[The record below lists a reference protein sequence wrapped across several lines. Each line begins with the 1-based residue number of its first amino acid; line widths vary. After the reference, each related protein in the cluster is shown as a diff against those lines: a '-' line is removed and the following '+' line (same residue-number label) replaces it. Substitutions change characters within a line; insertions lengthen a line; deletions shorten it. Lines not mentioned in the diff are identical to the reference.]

1 VPQLQWCPAA
11 ALQAKRLH
19 DGGHST
25 KLCALLQVF
34 KQPDSRFLVVVA
46 NSKIAL
52 ELSGMNEARCGAV
65 SQTVNGCAAHLSP
78 YLPGCYRVQRRNDE
92 HDKEHHLW
100 NNRRKKGNWHIM
112 EITKVEWS
120 KNQGV
125 AQGSY
130 RWTFNMR
137 QQQ

>member
-1 VPQLQWCPAA
+1 MMV
-11 ALQAKRLH
+11 
-19 DGGHST
+19 GTST

-112 EITKVEWS
+112 EITKAERS

-130 RWTFNMR
+130 R
-137 QQQ
+137 